1 MYQFLSYYYLT
12 NICIHS
18 YTISKIKIYYNEKK
32 KKKRL
37 AYILITKRIY
47 YFCVLN
53 YNNNKR
59 LNLVILLNYLSNELL
74 LFYYAKQVYYLTIW
88 YICILFVYFILSVFQ
103 VCMDLLVLF
112 TKLHNICTKI
122 FSYH

>member
-74 LFYYAKQVYYLTIW
+74 
-88 YICILFVYFILSVFQ
+88 FILLCKTS
-103 VCMDLLVLF
+103 VLF
-112 TKLHNICTKI
+112 NDLVYMYFVCI
-122 FSYH
+122 FYFECISGMYGFVSFIY